1 MKNNTPARPN
11 ALRRLYLW
19 TMNLAAHRYAMA
31 ALFAVAFAE
40 SSFFPIPPDALML
53 PMVLAKPKQ
62 WWKLALV
69 CTAGSVIG
77 GMAGYAIGAFLYQT
91 VGLWLMHAYGL
102 TDKVEHFRELYAH
115 YGAAIILI
123 KGFTPLPYKLVTIAS
138 GLAGYN
144 FLAFVGLSILTR
156 GAKYLLFAW
165 LIQRFGPQVQHH
177 MEKRLELFALLFIAL
192 IIAGFIVAS
201 KLV

>member
-1 MKNNTPARPN
+1 MKNNMPARPN

-19 TMNLAAHRYAMA
+19 TMNLAGSRYAMA

-40 SSFFPIPPDALML
+40 SSFFPIPPDAVLL
-53 PMVLAKPKQ
+53 PMVLAAPTR
-62 WWKLALV
+62 WWRIALV

-77 GMAGYAIGAFLYQT
+77 GMAGYAIGAFLYET
-91 VGLWLMHAYGL
+91 VGLWLMHAYNL

-144 FLAFVGLSILTR
+144 FFWFVVLSIITR
-156 GAKYLLFAW
+156 GGKYLLIAW

-177 MEKRLELFALLFIAL
+177 IEKRLELFSILFIVL
-192 IIAGFIVAS
+192 IILGFIVAGH
-201 KLV
+201 LV